1 MVAPEGGFANLKAR
15 VGDDPT
21 IPPTTGWMF
30 LNFDSKKFEE
40 DPHLT
45 CSSVMTALVSC
56 SITVSLSGLA
66 KDIQGECEAEY
77 KDTGLISMGRHS
89 HGASFVSD
97 DIFKTYSGKLSF
109 PAVQFSSNGPV
120 GDYRGDKI
128 GTFELFIG
136 EERDGSPVYQQS
148 HSRELPVTDYTVLY
162 RWENM
167 KCIFFLSSGPKT
179 SG

>member
-1 MVAPEGGFANLKAR
+1 MVAPEGVFANLKAR

-30 LNFDSKKFEE
+30 QNFDSKKFEE

-77 KDTGLISMGRHS
+77 KDTGLISMGRQE
-89 HGASFVSD
+89 
-97 DIFKTYSGKLSF
+97 IQTKQL
-109 PAVQFSSNGPV
+109 AVQLRREESWFAAPSTMPSRASGWLS
-120 GDYRGDKI
+120 RG
-128 GTFELFIG
+128 
-136 EERDGSPVYQQS
+136 ERA
-148 HSRELPVTDYTVLY
+148 
-162 RWENM
+162 
-167 KCIFFLSSGPKT
+167 
-179 SG
+179 

>member
-30 LNFDSKKFEE
+30 QNFDSKKFEE

-66 KDIQGECEAEY
+66 KDIQGECEGEY
-77 KDTGLISMGRHS
+77 KDTELRSMGRKVPNHS
-89 HGASFVSD
+89 IKVPAHLESLFRCSNWKALLTASS
-97 DIFKTYSGKLSF
+97 L
-109 PAVQFSSNGPV
+109 
-120 GDYRGDKI
+120 
-128 GTFELFIG
+128 
-136 EERDGSPVYQQS
+136 
-148 HSRELPVTDYTVLY
+148 
-162 RWENM
+162 
-167 KCIFFLSSGPKT
+167 
-179 SG
+179 

>member
-30 LNFDSKKFEE
+30 QNFDGKKFEE

-77 KDTGLISMGRHS
+77 KDTGLISMGRQVPNCS
-89 HGASFVSD
+89 TKASAHLELL
-97 DIFKTYSGKLSF
+97 SG
-109 PAVQFSSNGPV
+109 VQTG
-120 GDYRGDKI
+120 G
-128 GTFELFIG
+128 L
-136 EERDGSPVYQQS
+136 
-148 HSRELPVTDYTVLY
+148 
-162 RWENM
+162 
-167 KCIFFLSSGPKT
+167 C
-179 SG
+179 

>member
-30 LNFDSKKFEE
+30 QNFDSKKFEE

-45 CSSVMTALVSC
+45 CSSVMTAFVSC

-77 KDTGLISMGRHS
+77 KDSGLHGKTGAKLFNKSICSFRTSFRCSNWRALLTAGSLDRGVTGCPSKEIGKCFFS
-89 HGASFVSD
+89 HPCPCP
-97 DIFKTYSGKLSF
+97 LSLHC
-109 PAVQFSSNGPV
+109 S
-120 GDYRGDKI
+120 
-128 GTFELFIG
+128 
-136 EERDGSPVYQQS
+136 
-148 HSRELPVTDYTVLY
+148 
-162 RWENM
+162 
-167 KCIFFLSSGPKT
+167 
-179 SG
+179 